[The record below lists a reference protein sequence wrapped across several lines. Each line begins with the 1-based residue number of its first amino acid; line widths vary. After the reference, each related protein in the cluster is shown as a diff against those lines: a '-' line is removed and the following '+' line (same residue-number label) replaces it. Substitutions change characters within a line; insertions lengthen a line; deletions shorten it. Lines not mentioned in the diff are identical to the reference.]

1 MTKCKT
7 RRRRGKGDVLT
18 EEDMASFTLNPFW
31 LKALTDFEKE
41 SGLDKSQI
49 RIQEWGCGRGRAV
62 ARLREMGHAAFGVDI
77 DGRPL
82 AKAG

>member
-18 EEDMASFTLNPFW
+18 EEDMASFTLNPYW
-31 LKALTDFEKE
+31 LRGLTDFEKE

-49 RIQEWGCGRGRAV
+49 RILDWGCGRRRAV
-62 ARLREMGHAAFGVDI
+62 ARLREMGYAALGVYI